1 VLFGKFVYL
10 RILKSHYIIMYKFRA
25 LPVILISVFLFTS
38 CIFNK
43 KRGGKDN
50 VSSSTGWKYNNPD
63 NGGFEVSL
71 GSEQKT
77 GPGLVFIEGGR
88 FTMGQ
93 VQQDVMFD
101 WNNKPRTVTVSS
113 FYMDETEV
121 KNIDYREYLF
131 WLRRVFKNYPEVFR
145 RALPDTLVWRSPMGF
160 NDPYVQYYFRHP
172 SYNNYPVVGVSWI
185 KANDFC
191 VWRTDRV
198 NEQLLIDEGELNPD
212 PNQMDEKNFNTEAY
226 LAGQYEGVVNNL
238 RKSLNPNQ
246 TERRTNFE
254 DGLLLPGYRLPTEAE
269 WEFAAYALRGNTF
282 DGNIYER
289 RIYPWN
295 GQIVRNSLIKSRGQ
309 MMANFVRGRG
319 DMMGVAG
326 YLNDNGSNTTE
337 VKSYWPND
345 YGLYCMAGNVN
356 EWVLDVYRPLTS
368 EDVEEFNPF
377 RGNVFTD
384 LKRDANGSVIGK
396 DNLGRLFVD
405 TVKDIDVATRYNYQK
420 GDYRN
425 YRDGDLQSSI
435 GTEWTADDGKKGSLR
450 MYAQD
455 NTAGNSDFVTLIN
468 DNARV
473 YKGGSWRD
481 RAYWLN
487 PSTRRFLDQESSR
500 DDLGFRCAMIRVGSP
515 IGL

>member
-1 VLFGKFVYL
+1 MVLYFNL
-10 RILKSHYIIMYKFRA
+10 LSLSILKSHKTKGVMYKFRT
-25 LPVILISVFLFTS
+25 LLVIVICLLFFSS
-38 CIFNK
+38 CIFK
-43 KRGGKDN
+43 KKGGD
-50 VSSSTGWKYNNPD
+50 VSTSTGWKYNNPD
-63 NGGFEVSL
+63 NGGFEVAI
-71 GSEQKT
+71 GAEQKT
-77 GPGLVFIEGGR
+77 GPGLILIEGGR

-101 WNNKPRTVTVSS
+101 WNNTPRTVTLSS

-121 KNIDYREYLF
+121 KNVDYREYLF
-131 WLRRVFKNYPEVFR
+131 WLRRVYKDYPEVFR

-172 SYNNYPVVGVSWI
+172 SYNTYPVVGVSWI

-191 VWRTDRV
+191 
-198 NEQLLIDEGELNPD
+198 LND
-212 PNQMDEKNFNTEAY
+212 KNFNTEAY
-226 LAGQYEGVVNNL
+226 LAGLYEGVVNQL
-238 RKSLNPNQ
+238 RESLNPNQ

-254 DGLLLPGYRLPTEAE
+254 DGILLPSYRLPTEAE

-282 DGNIYER
+282 EERIYER
-289 RIYPWN
+289 RIYPWDGHN
-295 GQIVRNSLIKSRGQ
+295 VRNAALKSRGE

-319 DMMGVAG
+319 DLMGVAG
-326 YLNDNGSNTTE
+326 SLNDNGSITVD

-356 EWVLDVYRPLTS
+356 EWVQDVYRPLTYS
-368 EDVEEFNPF
+368 DVDEFNPF
-377 RGNVFTD
+377 RGNVYTD
-384 LKRDANGSVIGK
+384 LKRDANGSVVGK
-396 DNLGRLFVD
+396 DKLGRLYID
-405 TVKDIDVATRYNYQK
+405 TVKDIDVANRYNYQK

-425 YRDGDLQSSI
+425 YRDGDLQSAI
-435 GTEWTADDGKKGSLR
+435 PAGGDWRVADDSKGSLR

-455 NTAGNSDFVTLIN
+455 SNSANPDLVSLIN

-473 YKGGSWRD
+473 YKGGSWKD

-500 DDLGFRCAMIRVGSP
+500 DDIGFRCAMIRVGSP
-515 IGL
+515 SGF

>member
-1 VLFGKFVYL
+1 MYRFRTLSVVFFAALILF
-10 RILKSHYIIMYKFRA
+10 
-25 LPVILISVFLFTS
+25 S
-38 CIFNK
+38 CK
-43 KRGGKDN
+43 GGKRGDSN
-50 VSSSTGWKYNNPD
+50 VSSTTGWKYNDPD
-63 NGGFEVSL
+63 NGGFEVAL
-71 GSEQKT
+71 GAEQKT
-77 GPGLVFIEGGR
+77 GPGLVLIEGGR
-88 FTMGQ
+88 FTMGR
-93 VQQDVMFD
+93 VEQDVMFD
-101 WNNKPRTVTVSS
+101 WNNEPRTVTVSS

-121 KNIDYREYLF
+121 RNVDYREYLF
-131 WLRRVFKNYPEVFR
+131 WIKRVYKDYPEYFR

-172 SYNNYPVVGVSWI
+172 SYNNYPVVGVSWV
-185 KANDFC
+185 KANDYC

-212 PNQMDEKNFNTEAY
+212 PNQLNEKNFNTEAY
-226 LAGQYEGVVNNL
+226 LAGQYEGVVNQL
-238 RKSLNPNQ
+238 RESLNPNQ

-254 DGLLLPGYRLPTEAE
+254 DGLLLPAYRLPTEAE
-269 WEFAAYALRGNTF
+269 WEFAAYALYGNTF
-282 DGNIYER
+282 EERIYER
-289 RIYPWN
+289 RIYPWDGHN
-295 GQIVRNSLIKSRGQ
+295 VRNSAKRNRGE

-326 YLNDNGSNTTE
+326 SLNDNGSITTD

-356 EWVLDVYRPLTS
+356 EWVQDVYRPLTS
-368 EDVEEFNPF
+368 QDVDGFNPF

-384 LKRDANGSVIGK
+384 LRRDANGQIVGK
-396 DNLGRLFVD
+396 DKLGRLFID
-405 TVKDIDVATRYNYQK
+405 TVQDKDVANRYNYQK

-435 GTEWTADDGKKGSLR
+435 VAGGEWLTEDNKKGSGR
-450 MYAQD
+450 MYVQEEKEY
-455 NTAGNSDFVTLIN
+455 FTLIN

-487 PSTRRFLDQESSR
+487 PSTRRFLDQESCR
-500 DDLGFRCAMIRVGSP
+500 DDIGFRCAMIRVGSP
-515 IGL
+515 SGF